1 MFTNNRVIKP
11 LGEYAN
17 MRVIMQ
23 SKGLIVLVLFV
34 SLSACEKSMNISDE
48 ALSGHMEAC
57 LTNDNLSPGMAVA
70 CGNYQKEC
78 QRRGKATGNYFC

>member
-1 MFTNNRVIKP
+1 
-11 LGEYAN
+11 
-17 MRVIMQ
+17 MQ
-23 SKGLIVLVLFV
+23 SKGLIFLVLVLFLFLG
-34 SLSACEKSMNISDE
+34 LSGCEKSMNISDE
-48 ALSGHMEAC
+48 ALSEYIEEC